1 MVLTTSLL
9 FIFIV
14 VIMKS
19 MYNPPE
25 GSALSSYLPGQL
37 NSNYISQK
45 QAFFSKPTENDST
58 IF

>member
-19 MYNPPE
+19 MYNPPR
-25 GSALSSYLPGQL
+25 GTILLCITSRQNSRAASLKQL
-37 NSNYISQK
+37 C
-45 QAFFSKPTENDST
+45 
-58 IF
+58 